1 MSRVVSDTE
10 RIEPLVAHNIP
21 DLIVNSLMITGI
33 AAILFYLDARL
44 ALLTLLPIP
53 LLLLAAV
60 TLGGRTKEAF
70 KHAQARLAD
79 FSALLQDNISGIK
92 EIQIFTR
99 ERYEGQRVRRRSER
113 YTVDL
118 LTALRIMAIYHPT
131 VEFLARR
138 GRFSSSF
145 SGAGRWSRGLLPVED
160 LVAFFLYQSM
170 LYQPIMLLARM
181 NEQVQMALASSE
193 RVADLLDEEPDVK
206 EAKSPVTL
214 GRVRGEIVF
223 ENVDFSYVPGVEVLK
238 GISFRVRPGE
248 SLALVGP
255 TGVGKSTI
263 ASLIPRFYDPTG
275 GRHPHR
281 RRRHP
286 QRLAPVAPGQYQHGA
301 AGYVSLQR
309 DRAREHPLRQPRKEP
324 GGGGR
329 GGPDGQ
335 RPRVHHGAARRL
347 RHPHR
352 RAGRQAVGRA
362 KAAPLHRPG
371 DPEGRAAS
379 SSWTRPLPPW
389 TWRRKASSRMPS
401 AA

>member
-1 MSRVVSDTE
+1 
-10 RIEPLVAHNIP
+10 
-21 DLIVNSLMITGI
+21 
-33 AAILFYLDARL
+33 L

-131 VEFLARR
+131 VEFLGAAGTFLIIFFG
-138 GRFSSSF
+138 GR
-145 SGAGRWSRGLLPVED
+145 AVVQGLLPVED

-263 ASLIPRFYDPTG
+263 ASLIPRFYGPTG
-275 GRHPHR
+275 GRILIDGVDIRSVSLPSLRANISMVLQDTFLFNGTVLENILYGNPGKSREEAVEAARMANAHEFIMALPDGYDTHIGER
-281 RRRHP
+281 GVKLSGGQK
-286 QRLAPVAPGQYQHGA
+286 QRLSIARAILKDAPILILDEAT
-301 AGYVSLQR
+301 S
-309 DRAREHPLRQPRKEP
+309 
-324 GGGGR
+324 
-329 GGPDGQ
+329 
-335 RPRVHHGAARRL
+335 
-347 RHPHR
+347 
-352 RAGRQAVGRA
+352 AV
-362 KAAPLHRPG
+362 
-371 DPEGRAAS
+371 DVE
-379 SSWTRPLPPW
+379 
-389 TWRRKASSRMPS
+389 
-401 AA
+401 